1 MSSIAKAITSRPAI
15 LFLSAAVL
23 AAAGC
28 SSTMST
34 GSTQTASGPTGPAF
48 LVGTDAP
55 LASVVSFQVT
65 LQDVELTNG
74 TSTTAT
80 LVNGTPTVD
89 FARYNGLQAL
99 VDMNDVPAGTYTG
112 VTFVLGTGTVGYLNT
127 SSSGAP
133 TIQTANVNFSQTT
146 VTVPL
151 PNSLVVGDKTPPVGI
166 RLDFDLGKSIPVSN
180 GQIETDASGDVDVT
194 PTFDIK
200 TVARGDAGAHI
211 DELIASVVS
220 GPTSTTEPSSF
231 VIQGPHGEQFTIN
244 TSSSTEWDGD
254 ASLSSLNNN
263 SIVAVGG
270 VLDPSDQT
278 MDADEVAVISDS
290 HFYAAGL
297 MTYVTPAAP
306 TLGPASSFDFYVR
319 AVEPSGLANVPLGG
333 IAQVNL
339 TGNEKYGIF
348 WMHNAF
354 TQLLFNSSALTPG
367 QEIAVGGT
375 DAEATPS
382 TGTAINVNRIHL
394 RDWGYR
400 GTIVAGSQNSGQGLF
415 QMQVTGFAGVVVP
428 STVTVYLG
436 PACDFRYGFGAFSD
450 LSDGV
455 SVRVVGLL
463 LKNQSNGNLVLLA
476 RHIDGIDFTD
486 MTTANWQ

>member
-1 MSSIAKAITSRPAI
+1 MTPA
-15 LFLSAAVL
+15 
-23 AAAGC
+23 
-28 SSTMST
+28 
-34 GSTQTASGPTGPAF
+34 STQSASGPSGPAF
-48 LVGTDAP
+48 LIGTDAP

-65 LQDVELTNG
+65 LEDVELTNG

-80 LVNGTPTVD
+80 LVKGTPTVD
-89 FARYNGLQAL
+89 FARYNGLQTL
-99 VDMNDVPAGTYTG
+99 VDMNEVPAGTYTG
-112 VTFVLGTGTVGYLNT
+112 VTFVLGAGTVGYLNT

-133 TIQTANVNFSQTT
+133 TIETANVDFSQTT
-146 VTVPL
+146 VTVNL
-151 PNSLVVGDKTPPVGI
+151 PDSLVVGDATPPVGI

-180 GQIETDASGDVDVT
+180 GQIETDANGDVDVN

-244 TSSSTEWDGD
+244 TSSSTEWDGG
-254 ASLSSLNNN
+254 ASLSSLNSN

-297 MTYVTPAAP
+297 MTYVTP
-306 TLGPASSFDFYVR
+306 TTGQASSFDFYVR
-319 AVEPSGLANVPLGG
+319 AVEPSGLTDVPLGG

-354 TQLLFNSSALTPG
+354 TQLLFNAYALTPG

-375 DAEATPS
+375 DAEATPT

-394 RDWGYR
+394 RDWGYN

-415 QMQVTGFAGVVVP
+415 QMQINGFAGVVVP
-428 STVTVYLG
+428 TTVTVYLG

-450 LSDGV
+450 LSDGAN
-455 SVRVVGLL
+455 VRVVGLL
-463 LKNQSNGNLVLLA
+463 LKNSTNGNLVLLA
-476 RHIDGIDFTD
+476 RHIDGTDFTN